1 MENASLQ
8 FVIITG
14 MSGAGKSLAADVFED
29 IGYYLIDN
37 LPPVLI
43 PSIIDLSLKGGDEL
57 SKIAVVTDLRGG
69 EMFNEIN
76 DTLLSVKNMGIEP
89 KVLFLDAS
97 ESELI
102 RRYRENRRVHPL
114 ASASNI
120 SISEAIAIEKKRL
133 EIIKDK
139 ADYVVDTTL
148 LSTKQL
154 RNQIL
159 DIFLNNSK
167 NSMKIQCMSYGNKYG
182 MASEADLVFD
192 VRCLPNPF
200 YVSELR
206 SKTGLDESVKKY
218 VLDAKESK
226 EFLNRVLSLIEYS
239 APLYEKEGKSRLVI
253 AVGCTG
259 GKHRS
264 VTIAE
269 EIFSF
274 LKEKGYDASISHRDI
289 EK

>member
-1 MENASLQ
+1 MENSKLEL
-8 FVIITG
+8 VIITG

-43 PSIIDLSLKGGDEL
+43 PSIIDLSSRQDEL

-76 DTLLSVKNMGIEP
+76 DTLDKIKERGISP

-97 ESELI
+97 EAELI

-114 ASASNI
+114 AAASNI
-120 SISEAIAIEKKRL
+120 SIAEAISIEKNRL
-133 EIIKDK
+133 EFIKNK

-148 LSTKQL
+148 LSVKQL
-154 RNQIL
+154 RSQIL
-159 DIFLNNSK
+159 DIFLDDQK
-167 NSMKIQCMSYGNKYG
+167 NSMKIQCLSYGNKYG
-182 MASEADLVFD
+182 AAVEADIVFD

-200 YVSELR
+200 YVEELR
-206 SKTGLDESVKKY
+206 NHTGLEDSVKNY
-218 VLDAKESK
+218 VMDSAESK
-226 EFLNRVLSLIEYS
+226 EFLKKVLSLLEFS
-239 APLYEKEGKSRLVI
+239 VPLYAKEGKSRLVI

-264 VTIAE
+264 VTIAQ
-269 EIFSF
+269 EIYSF
-274 LKEKGYDASISHRDI
+274 LKSSGYDVAVSHRDI

>member
-1 MENASLQ
+1 MENSKLQ
-8 FVIITG
+8 LVIITG

-43 PSIIDLSLKGGDEL
+43 PAIIDLSSRQDEL

-76 DTLLSVKNMGIEP
+76 ETLEAIKREGISP

-97 ESELI
+97 EAELI

-114 ASASNI
+114 AAASNI
-120 SISEAIAIEKKRL
+120 SISEAISIEKNRL
-133 EIIKDK
+133 EFIKNK
-139 ADYVVDTTL
+139 ADYVIDSTL
-148 LSTKQL
+148 LSVKQL
-154 RNQIL
+154 RSQIL
-159 DIFLNNSK
+159 DIFLDNKN
-167 NSMKIQCMSYGNKYG
+167 NSMKIQCLSYGNKYG
-182 MASEADLVFD
+182 SAFEADIVFD

-200 YVSELR
+200 YIEELR
-206 SKTGLDESVKKY
+206 EHTGLEECVKNYVMEAEESQ
-218 VLDAKESK
+218 
-226 EFLNRVLSLIEYS
+226 EFLKKVLNLLEFSV
-239 APLYEKEGKSRLVI
+239 PLYAKEGKSRLVI

-269 EIFSF
+269 EIYSF
-274 LKEKGYDASISHRDI
+274 LKSLGYDVTVSHRDI